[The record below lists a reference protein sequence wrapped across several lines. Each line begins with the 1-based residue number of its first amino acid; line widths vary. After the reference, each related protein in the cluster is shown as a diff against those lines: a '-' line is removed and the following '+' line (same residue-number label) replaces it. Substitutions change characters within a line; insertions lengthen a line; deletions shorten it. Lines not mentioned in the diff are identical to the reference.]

1 LFSANPKTF
10 ARPPTMKQQATANRR
25 HRQAHEAVIANEDWY
40 GDGPPRLKASFSAA
54 KTAKRQAKV
63 VELLEKAASKSKAA
77 GDRQLSRQLG
87 KLANKIERC
96 RRGDRCGS
104 QACPECAR
112 AFQRAKTA
120 AQEQLIKETEK
131 KSPNSSK
138 KPAESEPKPGK
149 ILVMATVI
157 PLQLRYTPADLPEL
171 DIAKRNR
178 WLKDMLTKTG
188 LVQVMVGSADIAWE
202 YRKNKH
208 YYQLHW
214 HLAMWTDDHDRL
226 QKQLLP
232 FFPPQNKYD
241 RPVEISKSFSF
252 DFLPY
257 MNKAIKLPD
266 LLRRNRRDLPQLLL
280 ALDRTAPLDLMVIC
294 GLRLSAQSGRLEL
307 RPFGRGEAVAS

>member
-1 LFSANPKTF
+1 MTEENVVNDRYL
-10 ARPPTMKQQATANRR
+10 
-25 HRQAHEAVIANEDWY
+25 HAHEAVITNEYWY
-40 GDGPPRLKASFSAA
+40 GDGSPRLKEAFSAA

-63 VELLEKAASKSKAA
+63 VELLEKAANKSKAA

-104 QACPECAR
+104 LACPQCAR
-112 AFQRAKTA
+112 AFQKTKAA
-120 AQEQLIKETEK
+120 AQRQLIKQSEK
-131 KSPNSSK
+131 KLPESSNK
-138 KPAESEPKPGK
+138 STDNKSKPGK

-157 PLQLRYTPADLPEL
+157 PLHLQYRPQELVKL

-178 WLKDMLTKTG
+178 WLKDVLTKAG
-188 LVQVMVGSADIAWE
+188 LEGMMVGSADIGWE
-202 YRKNKH
+202 YRSNKH

-214 HLAMWTDDHDRL
+214 HLAMWTDYPDRL

-257 MNKAIKLPD
+257 MNKTIKLPD

-280 ALDRTAPLDLMVIC
+280 ALDRTPPLDLMVIC
-294 GLRLSAQSGRLEL
+294 GLRLSAQSGRLAL
-307 RPFGRGEAVAS
+307 RPLGRGEGKAR